1 MKGDVEVLFF
11 NGITKRSVVDVR
23 IAGRVSLVPEN
34 ITSVPRPS
42 LNVFSEAAVSL
53 ASSAVG
59 GLLSTVF
66 GGEEWH
72 LLSFMADSLKLEEL
86 SAYRAVPD
94 PFHIAQLLS
103 AAVIESMLSDIGA
116 SGVEDDKTLLCQ
128 AHSEDELYAF
138 LSGHFS
144 ARLKENAARLRESFL
159 TRRSKEPHPVLLRA
173 EALEKSGE
181 PGQSFSL
188 IDGLNPEQLDPS
200 EFGRWCILKLKAVT
214 RLDLTDSGYHTN
226 MEYYNDMFQKNR
238 HDSEVL
244 RKLAFIWIRYL
255 QKRRDFEAASKE
267 MDCFAKNFPESGL
280 LPIEKAVF
288 NYLRG
293 QIEYHKG
300 EYIGALE
307 LLNSAFLEMDV
318 TDLEFRSDILNTA
331 AASFTDNLF
340 FEHAQIMLQE
350 SLRIRNDLRLAKKM
364 ETLSAMGCAAL
375 KMAEYNKASELFLQ
389 ALREM
394 RENTFVVE
402 ENRILN
408 YTAKASL
415 FTGDFETASALIEES
430 LEKAVNNKKNTAFS
444 NSIKMAILTRKG
456 DYVAADAF
464 FRKTFLLPENHSEV
478 FATAW
483 GYFFEAEA
491 CYKLGRKKDAVQY
504 QARSVL
510 FFLSDRYVLE
520 AGLGGI
526 TPLLWDLSE
535 GERSLFERLIGDADL
550 LSHLMEYQETH
561 CDLPERFFSDFFNK
575 KGIKD
580 GNVKTQLTTFIEGI
594 INTALTKNPEQARK
608 VINSVC
614 LL

>member
-1 MKGDVEVLFF
+1 MKGDVAVLFF
-11 NGITKRSVVDVR
+11 NGITKRSVVDVL
-23 IAGRVSLVPEN
+23 IAGRVSLATED
-34 ITSVPRPS
+34 IKSVLRQSP
-42 LNVFSEAAVSL
+42 NVFSEAAVSL
-53 ASSAVG
+53 ASSAVVS
-59 GLLSTVF
+59 LLSTVL
-66 GGEEWH
+66 GGEDRYR
-72 LLSFMADSLKLEEL
+72 LFFTADSLKLEEL
-86 SAYRAVPD
+86 SACRGVPD

-116 SGVEDDKTLLCQ
+116 SGVEDEKTLLCE

-138 LSGHFS
+138 LSRRFS
-144 ARLKENAARLRESFL
+144 VLLNEHSARLRESFL
-159 TRRSKEPHPVLLRA
+159 MRRLKEPHPVLLRA
-173 EALEKSGE
+173 EALEKGGD
-181 PGQSFSL
+181 PGQSLSL
-188 IDGLNPEQLDPS
+188 LATLNPEQLEPS
-200 EFGRWCILKLKAVT
+200 DFGRWCVLKLKAIT
-214 RLDLTDSGYHTN
+214 RLDLSDTGYQVN
-226 MEYYNDMFQKNR
+226 LEYYNEMCQKNR

-255 QKRRDFEAASKE
+255 QKRRDFKSASKE
-267 MDCFAKNFPESGL
+267 MDFFEKKLPESGL
-280 LPIEKAVF
+280 LPNERAVF

-307 LLNSAFLEMDV
+307 LLNSAFLEMDS

-331 AASFTDNLF
+331 ASSFTDNLF

-350 SLRIRNDLRLAKKM
+350 SLRIRNELRLAKKM

-375 KMAEYNKASELFLQ
+375 KMAKYNKASELFLQ

-415 FTGDFETASALIEES
+415 FTGDFETASVLVEES
-430 LEKAVNNKKNTAFS
+430 LEKAVNSKKNTAFS

-456 DYVAADAF
+456 NYVAADTF
-464 FRKTFLLPENHSEV
+464 FRETFLPPENHSEV

-504 QARSVL
+504 QTRSIL

-535 GERSLFERLIGDADL
+535 EERSYFERLIGDTEL
-550 LSHLMEYQETH
+550 LSMLMEYRETH
-561 CDLPERFFSDFFNK
+561 NDLPERFFSDFFNE

-580 GNVKTQLTTFIEGI
+580 GDVKTQLTTFIEGI
-594 INTALTKNPEQARK
+594 INAALTKNPEQARK